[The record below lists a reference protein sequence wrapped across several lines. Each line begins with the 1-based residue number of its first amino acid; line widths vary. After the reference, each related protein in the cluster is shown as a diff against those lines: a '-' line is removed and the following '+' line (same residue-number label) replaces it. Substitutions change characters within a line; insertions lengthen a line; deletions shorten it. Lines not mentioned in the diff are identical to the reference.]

1 MPETRQTQ
9 RPTLRG
15 DGYDLP
21 PTLEVETLRQAAPTA
36 AAAASPKGEER
47 LPIFWRIFGST
58 VLSIAALVAMYLI
71 SASHAQPAGF
81 CLCHAESR

>member
-21 PTLEVETLRQAAPTA
+21 PTLEVETLRQVLT
-36 AAAASPKGEER
+36 
-47 LPIFWRIFGST
+47 GSR
-58 VLSIAALVAMYLI
+58 Y
-71 SASHAQPAGF
+71 
-81 CLCHAESR
+81 E